1 MIVMEKKLKLEPVF
15 WASLI
20 LVFSQVLTLYTSS
33 REKAFIEAS
42 QIISPD
48 VSLGLTLAYFFGV
61 VVLVGVIFFLVP
73 VSALKV
79 VFKILFIFLFCWG
92 MLVTLGLS
100 LPFVVAAIISVAG
113 GAIWFL
119 TPRVW
124 LHNLLLVFALVSVGS
139 VFGFLLSPWTVIAFL
154 LATSVYDILAV
165 RFGYMLWLVKKMS
178 EIETLPAFVIPREI
192 AGWNTN
198 LKKAGFNRLLESE
211 STEREYSIL
220 GGGDIGFPLLLIVS
234 VFFAYGLSSS
244 VIVAF
249 FSLLGLITAYGIQRF
264 FLKGKPMPAL
274 PPISLLSLIGFLI
287 VHFI

>member
-1 MIVMEKKLKLEPVF
+1 MEKRLKLEPVF

-20 LVFSQVLTLYTSS
+20 LVFSQVLTLYTAF
-33 REKAFIEAS
+33 REKAFIEAN

-48 VSLGLTLAYFFGV
+48 ISLGPTLAYFFGV

-73 VSALKV
+73 VSILKI
-79 VFKILFIFLFCWG
+79 VFKIMFIFLFGWG

-100 LPFVVAAIISVAG
+100 LPIVAAAIISVTG
-113 GAIWFL
+113 CMIWFL

-178 EIETLPAFVIPREI
+178 EIETLPAFVIPRM
-192 AGWNTN
+192 AVGWNLD
-198 LKKAGFNRLLESE
+198 LKKAGFNRLFEDESA
-211 STEREYSIL
+211 EREYSIL
-220 GGGDIGFPLLLIVS
+220 GGGDIGFPLLLTVS
-234 VFFAYGLSSS
+234 VFFAYGLLSS
-244 VIVAF
+244 VIVAV
-249 FSLLGLITAYGIQRF
+249 FSIVGLITAYGIQRF

-274 PPISLLSLIGFLI
+274 PPISFLSLIGFLI
-287 VHFI
+287 VYFVQY